1 MPFDYQTLKNINSA
15 AIIDGTL
22 QTANFASRTIATS
35 NIANSSV
42 TAGQLAPSAVDLG
55 GGATTGQMPV
65 NRGGTALSSVGGNTT
80 VLRTNSSANGYEWAN
95 VGPYNISVF
104 TSSGTWSRPAGVRY
118 IRIKCQAAGGGGG
131 GHGESGAAGGYSE
144 RVLEVAQNGIASVSV
159 YVGGGG
165 GGTYYNNA
173 GGNGDYASFGPY
185 CSAGA
190 GHGACRQN
198 NHSGGVSGSGSGGDL
213 NIHQGGGGS
222 HHHSFGPGGTS
233 HFGGPAPSGHPQGG
247 NFTHNHQGHA
257 APGSGG
263 TGGYF
268 HGHRGSDGRPGIVVV
283 EEYR

>member
-1 MPFDYQTLKNINSA
+1 MAFDYQTLKNINTD

-22 QTANFASRTIATS
+22 LTGNFAGQTITTG
-35 NIANSSV
+35 NIANGQV
-42 TAGQLAPSAVDLG
+42 TGNQLASGAVDLG
-55 GGATTGQMPV
+55 SGTTTGTMPV
-65 NRGGTALSSVGGNTT
+65 GKGGTGLNSVGAANT
-80 VLRTNSSANGYEWAN
+80 VLRSNSGNSGFEYAY
-95 VGPYNISVF
+95 VGPNQMQVF
-104 TSSGTWSRPAGVRY
+104 TSSGTWNRGSGTRY
-118 IRIKCQAAGGGGG
+118 IRIKCQGAGGGGG

-144 RVLEVAQNGIASVSV
+144 RVLEVAVNGIASVSV

-185 CSAGA
+185 CSAGG
-190 GHGACRQN
+190 GHGAIRQN
-198 NHSGGVSGSGSGGDL
+198 NHSGGVSGTGSGGDL
-213 NIHQGGGGS
+213 NIHQGGGGA

-247 NFTHNHQGHA
+247 NFTHNHQGHS
-257 APGSGG
+257 APGTGG

-268 HGHRGSDGRPGIVVV
+268 HGHRGADGRPGIVVI